1 VPVAVKVAPDMD
13 SQDINDFC
21 DTAKELSIDA
31 IIATNTTLS
40 RPHWSQKSAN
50 RFKKHHSKSLKHEN
64 GNGRLRYFQYK
75 NHDALVST
83 LETGAEV
90 IYFDH
95 HFPGEI
101 PEAENLDAHID
112 TDAETCTGLL
122 VNKYLDG
129 AHLRWAV
136 TAAYGDNLHK
146 AAQAAAAPLK
156 LSQEELAQ
164 LEELGTL
171 LNYNGYGAH

>member
-1 VPVAVKVAPDMD
+1 MD
-13 SQDINDFC
+13 
-21 DTAKELSIDA
+21 
-31 IIATNTTLS
+31 
-40 RPHWSQKSAN
+40 
-50 RFKKHHSKSLKHEN
+50 
-64 GNGRLRYFQYK
+64 K

-164 LEELGTL
+164 LEERSILRTG
-171 LNYNGYGAH
+171 